1 MHGKVDD
8 TDLLTAV
15 GAGSEDALRA
25 LYDRHAPWLMARL
38 QHRSEDPGVV
48 DEAVQDTFLAVWKQA
63 ATYDPARGS
72 VGAWIWGIAIR
83 RLIDQ
88 VRRRSSAATYGPPAL
103 HAVETADSAED
114 EALALDMGSVGEALD
129 RLSPEL
135 QQVLRATVLDG
146 LTTRET
152 ADLLDIPVGTVKTRL
167 MRARHQLREAVS

>member
-1 MHGKVDD
+1 MQGKVDD
-8 TDLLTAV
+8 TELVSAV

-38 QHRSEDPGVV
+38 QHRSDDPGVV
-48 DEAVQDTFLAVWKQA
+48 DEALQDTFLAVWKQA

-72 VGAWIWGIAIR
+72 VGAWMWGIAIR
-83 RLIDQ
+83 RMIDQ
-88 VRRRSSAATYGPPAL
+88 VRRRSTAATYGPPAL
-103 HAVETADSAED
+103 RAVETADSAED
-114 EALALDMGSVGEALD
+114 EALALDMGSIGEALD

-167 MRARHQLREAVS
+167 MRARRQLQEAVS